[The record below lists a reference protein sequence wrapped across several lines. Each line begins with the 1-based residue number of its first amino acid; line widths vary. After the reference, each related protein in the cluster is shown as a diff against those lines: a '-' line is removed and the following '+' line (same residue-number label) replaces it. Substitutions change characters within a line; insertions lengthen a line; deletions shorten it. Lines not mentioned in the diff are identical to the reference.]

1 MVILKKKRRPHGR
14 PPFHSKGLCAGQARQ
29 SAKSETR
36 ASDSSGKGV
45 PPRYASRASPKAPQ
59 VHPQRHIRVS
69 SFPFS
74 SLESIFLH
82 QAVYTLP
89 TGLCQGNPARA
100 ERVAC
105 SSFLLTRYSFS
116 PAWLY
121 GHKGAP
127 FNVKFFKNRS
137 RLLTKIGG
145 LLLGRHIFD
154 LLVNTRTD
162 RIQHVLK
169 GIESLLT
176 HHSIPPSQ
184 CRSLSLSRSFLPGRP
199 FSNDWESPDS
209 VLT

>member
-1 MVILKKKRRPHGR
+1 MGILKKEEAARAASVPFQKDCAQDKRVSPRRARPEQAIPPAKEFHHGMH
-14 PPFHSKGLCAGQARQ
+14 P
-29 SAKSETR
+29 
-36 ASDSSGKGV
+36 
-45 PPRYASRASPKAPQ
+45 
-59 VHPQRHIRVS
+59 VHPQRLLRCIRSAAFGSPPFRS
-69 SFPFS
+69 SN
-74 SLESIFLH
+74 LESISLQ

>member
-1 MVILKKKRRPHGR
+1 MGILKKRGGR
-14 PPFHSKGLCAGQARQ
+14 TGGLRSIPKGLYAGQARQ

-59 VHPQRHIRVS
+59 VHPQRRIWVS

-74 SLESIFLH
+74 SLE
-82 QAVYTLP
+82 YTPPPNRLYP
-89 TGLCQGNPARA
+89 THRTLSN
-100 ERVAC
+100 
-105 SSFLLTRYSFS
+105 
-116 PAWLY
+116 
-121 GHKGAP
+121 
-127 FNVKFFKNRS
+127 FFKNRS

-199 FSNDWESPDS
+199 FSNNLESPDS